1 MSKYSKAKMENTM
14 KRTKKTDWKGL
25 FSSFFGTTVEEKDE
39 NDFYIDNG
47 LSKEQIKILE
57 DAAKQADKK
66 ADEYKI
72 SMEKMQK
79 EMSKKKKKTRE
90 MKITKTPEIKV
101 QTQKEVEKDQ
111 QERE

>member
-1 MSKYSKAKMENTM
+1 MENTV

-25 FSSFFGTTVEEKDE
+25 FSSFFGITVKEKDE
-39 NDFYIDNG
+39 KDLYIDGG
-47 LSKEQIKILE
+47 LSEEQIEILANATKSAE
-57 DAAKQADKK
+57 KK

-90 MKITKTPEIKV
+90 MKITKTPEVKV
-101 QTQKEVEKDQ
+101 QTQKEVEKEQ

>member
-1 MSKYSKAKMENTM
+1 MSKYSRLKMENTM

-25 FSSFFGTTVEEKDE
+25 FSSFFGTSIEEKDE
-39 NDFYIDNG
+39 NEFYTDKG

-57 DAAKQADKK
+57 NATKAADKK

-72 SMEKMQK
+72 NMEKMQK
-79 EMSKKKKKTRE
+79 EMSKKKKRTRE

-101 QTQKEVEKDQ
+101 EKQKEVEKDQ

>member
-1 MSKYSKAKMENTM
+1 MENTM
-14 KRTKKTDWKGL
+14 KKTKKTDWRGL
-25 FSSFFGTTVEEKDE
+25 FSSFFGTTVEEKEEKDV
-39 NDFYIDNG
+39 YIDSG

-57 DAAKQADKK
+57 DATKACDKK

>member
-1 MSKYSKAKMENTM
+1 MENTM

-25 FSSFFGTTVEEKDE
+25 FSSFFGTTVKEKDE

-57 DAAKQADKK
+57 DATKSAEKK
-66 ADEYKI
+66 ADKYKI
-72 SMEKMQK
+72 DIERMQK
-79 EMSKKKKKTRE
+79 GMTNKKKKTRE

-101 QTQKEVEKDQ
+101 QTQKEVEKEQ

>member
-1 MSKYSKAKMENTM
+1 MENTM

-25 FSSFFGTTVEEKDE
+25 FSSFFGTTVKEKDE
-39 NDFYIDNG
+39 KDLYIDGG
-47 LSKEQIKILE
+47 LSEEQIEILANATKSAE
-57 DAAKQADKK
+57 KK

-90 MKITKTPEIKV
+90 MKITKTPEVKV
-101 QTQKEVEKDQ
+101 QTQKEVEKEQ

>member
-1 MSKYSKAKMENTM
+1 MENTM
-14 KRTKKTDWKGL
+14 KRTKKNDWKGL
-25 FSSFFGTTVEEKDE
+25 FSSFFGTTVKEKDE
-39 NDFYIDNG
+39 KDLYIDGG
-47 LSKEQIKILE
+47 LSEEQIEILANATKSAE
-57 DAAKQADKK
+57 KK

-90 MKITKTPEIKV
+90 MKITKTPEVKV
-101 QTQKEVEKDQ
+101 QTQKEVEKEQ